1 MRLCEA
7 KAMLET
13 LRLVLLFPL
22 WLGEGEEEE
31 ETEGCGSHSSE
42 RPSSH
47 GSAMVLIAVEYV
59 REHKR
64 SWCYRIIM
72 R

>member
-7 KAMLET
+7 MLDT
-13 LRLVLLFPL
+13 LRPVLLFPL
-22 WLGEGEEEE
+22 WLGEGEEDR
-31 ETEGCGSHSSE
+31 GCDSHSSE

-64 SWCYRIIM
+64 SWYYRIIM